1 MAKATAIIF
10 TFLENLAQMA
20 HTDWDPDSNGNLYP
34 FRQLRDNVVF
44 NYPAYQTWIIYFYH
58 CLTNHY
64 TLLLRHV
71 STIRQGDFWKLLIV
85 MRSLSETRWQLNQS
99 IWNFQC
105 FIELAIKT
113 SMPNSILIDLETTK
127 LCMTLK
133 SLVCL
138 LFGRA
143 IFGNFSLS

>member
-1 MAKATAIIF
+1 MAKPTAIIF
-10 TFLENLAQMA
+10 TFPENLAQTA
-20 HTDWDPDSNGNLYP
+20 PTIQWDWDPDSNGNLYP

-85 MRSLSETRWQLNQS
+85 ITQPIFMKLKYSALFNWLFKLSAFFHLTNFWQTV
-99 IWNFQC
+99 F
-105 FIELAIKT
+105 
-113 SMPNSILIDLETTK
+113 
-127 LCMTLK
+127 
-133 SLVCL
+133 LVVPKP
-138 LFGRA
+138 
-143 IFGNFSLS
+143 

>member
-10 TFLENLAQMA
+10 TFFENLAQMA

-71 STIRQGDFWKLLIV
+71 STIRQGDFWKLFIV
-85 MRSLSETRWQLNQS
+85 ITPKITE
-99 IWNFQC
+99 
-105 FIELAIKT
+105 
-113 SMPNSILIDLETTK
+113 NSTK
-127 LCMTLK
+127 LFETCSALLNMLLEHAYQILLG
-133 SLVCL
+133 LVEIQLSYDFERLSVSTITTYL
-138 LFGRA
+138 L
-143 IFGNFSLS
+143 LSRKE